1 MNKKST
7 LQLFT
12 LLTLLSLLF
21 SAFVNAQSNPTP
33 QQVPYWTDFS
43 SLSHNSTTF
52 PAGWQG
58 WKVATATNTLFNLN
72 APTGS
77 VSMTSKGYASSSVKG
92 IYNYNGKIGFLNAS
106 DGDNALVLALKTT
119 GNTNV
124 VVEYAISTIRNPYNG
139 STNTRIN
146 GVELQYRVGTSGIF
160 KSVNSVVYY
169 NNTTAQ
175 TSSTTSEQKREVY
188 AVELPS
194 ECDNQ
199 GVVQIRWISRNIA
212 GIGEYPSFAIDNV
225 DIMPYG
231 KAAYYYY
238 DGSGSLNSTTN
249 WGVNPDGSGAE
260 PSNFTDGYSYFVIKN
275 PATVTLD
282 QLWIVSG
289 DNSKVI
295 IGDGTNTTIFKTIN
309 SGTLTGNLDVRNG
322 SKIIIAQTTSNMPV
336 FGNMYPGSSLEFL
349 FTASLPYIPA
359 HTTFENLLLNSSANH
374 TYRFTIGSAN
384 ILIKKNFQLS
394 NTLLENDGSSAFEF
408 QVGGNFTLGTGAV
421 LSGAFSN
428 FADLN
433 LIGSQI
439 QTVTLNGNAL
449 NINSM
454 TVNSAGVVLSTT
466 GGSSNIN
473 ISSGSANVLKMTAGN
488 IELGSNR
495 ITLGTSETN
504 AGTLSYTSGYMTG
517 TGSFE
522 RWFPK
527 SGLPT
532 SSTMAFPMGNSTNS
546 RAVFIAF
553 SNSGITKG
561 GKLSVSH
568 SNAAGSTAIT
578 PFTDGAVT
586 INKRSNMS
594 WSVMQSDGWDLGGKT
609 ITMKLRSDGLE
620 GVSDVSGLTIIKGNV
635 KAGGSFISGTGTTA
649 QPEVSRSGMS
659 ITDIGGNGTSNLFY
673 IGASNSNP
681 LPVMIGEF
689 SAVASKRDVKL
700 RWTTLAE
707 VNNSGFEIE
716 RCSKNSDGNF
726 SAWEKIGFV
735 KGAGTT
741 SAENV
746 YSYEDKKL
754 NDGTYRFRIKQVD
767 FNGNFEY
774 FTPSNNQDVVI
785 GKPVNFEMSQ
795 NYPNPSNPVSKIDY
809 QLPFDAK
816 VSIRVYDLTGQ
827 EVSVLVN
834 GNISAGFHTTE
845 FKGADLASGVYIYRI
860 DAVSTT
866 GEKFAKTMKMVL
878 VK

>member
-12 LLTLLSLLF
+12 LLTLLSLSFNVLL
-21 SAFVNAQSNPTP
+21 NAQTNPTP

-43 SLSHNSTTF
+43 SLTHNSTTF

-58 WKVATATNTLFNLN
+58 WKVASVTNTMYNLN
-72 APTGS
+72 APTSS
-77 VSMTSKGYASSSVKG
+77 VSMTSKGYASNSVRG
-92 IYNYNGKIGFLNAS
+92 VYNYNGKIGFLNAA

-146 GVELQYRVGTSGIF
+146 GVELQYRVGTSGVF

-169 NNTTAQ
+169 NNSTTQ

-194 ECDNQ
+194 ECSNQ
-199 GVVQIRWISRNIA
+199 SVVQVRWISRNIA
-212 GIGEYPSFAIDNV
+212 GSGEYPSFAIDNV
-225 DIMPYG
+225 DVMPYS
-231 KAAYYYY
+231 KSTYYYY

-249 WGVNPDGSGAE
+249 WGINPDGSGDE
-260 PSNFTDGYSYFVIKN
+260 PSNFTSGYSYFIIKN
-275 PATVTLD
+275 QTTVTLD

-309 SGTLTGNLDVRNG
+309 SGKLTGNLDVRNG
-322 SKIIIAQTTSNMPV
+322 SKIVIGQTTSDMPT

-359 HTTFENLLLNSSANH
+359 HSTFENLLLNSSGNH

-394 NTLLENDGSSAFEF
+394 NTLLDNDGSSAFEF
-408 QVGGNFTLGTGAV
+408 QVGGNFTFGSGAV
-421 LSGAFSN
+421 LSSSFSN
-428 FADLN
+428 YADLN
-433 LIGSQI
+433 LIGSQS

-454 TVNSAGVVLSTT
+454 TVNTAGVVLSAT

-473 ISSGSANVLKMTAGN
+473 ISSGTANVLKMTSGN

-495 ITLGTSETN
+495 ITLGSSETN
-504 AGTLSYTSGYMTG
+504 AGSINYSTGFLTG
-517 TGSFE
+517 TGTFE
-522 RWFPK
+522 RWFPRT
-527 SGLPT
+527 GLPT
-532 SSTMAFPMGNSTNS
+532 SSTLAFPMGSSTNN
-546 RAVFIAF
+546 RAIFITF
-553 SNSGITKG
+553 SNSIITKG

-568 SNAAGSTAIT
+568 TSAAGSTTIT

-594 WSVMQSDGWDLGGKT
+594 WSILQSDGWDLGGKT

-620 GVSDVSGLTIIKGNV
+620 GVSDVSGLTIIKGNT
-635 KAGGSFISGTGTTA
+635 KAGGSFLSGTGTTA

-659 ITDIGGNGTSNLFY
+659 ITDIGGNGSANQFY

-681 LPVMIGEF
+681 LPVTIGEF
-689 SAVASKRDVKL
+689 SASVAKRDVKL
-700 RWTTLAE
+700 RWTTVAE
-707 VNNSGFEIE
+707 LNNSGFDIE
-716 RCSKNSDGNF
+716 RSSKNSEGTF
-726 SAWEKIGFV
+726 STWEKIGFV

-741 SAENV
+741 SVENV

-767 FNGNFEY
+767 FNGNYEY
-774 FTPSNNQDVVI
+774 FNPSNASELVV
-785 GKPVNFEMSQ
+785 GKPVSFEMSQ

-834 GNISAGFHTTE
+834 GNMSAGFHTTE
-845 FKGADLASGVYIYRI
+845 FKGSDLASGVYIYRI
-860 DAVSTT
+860 DAIS
-866 GEKFAKTMKMVL
+866 GDGQKFAKTMKMVL

>member
-1 MNKKST
+1 MNNKST
-7 LQLFT
+7 FQLFT
-12 LLTLLSLLF
+12 LFTLLSLSF
-21 SAFVNAQSNPTP
+21 STLLNAQTNPTP

-58 WKVATATNTLFNLN
+58 WKIASQTNNKYNLN
-72 APTGS
+72 APVSG
-77 VSMTSKGYASSSVKG
+77 VSMTSKGYASNSVRG

-119 GNTNV
+119 GVSNV

-139 STNTRIN
+139 TTNTRIN
-146 GVELQYRVGTSGIF
+146 GIELQYRVGTSGVF

-169 NNTTAQ
+169 NNTTNQ
-175 TSSTTSEQKREVY
+175 TSATTTEQKTEVY

-194 ECDNQ
+194 ECSNQ
-199 GVVQIRWISRNIA
+199 STVQVRWISRNIA
-212 GIGEYPSFAIDNV
+212 GSGEYPSFSVDNV
-225 DIMPYG
+225 DIMSYG

-238 DGSGSLNSTTN
+238 DGSGSLNSTSN
-249 WGVNPDGSGAE
+249 WGVNQDGSGSQ
-260 PSNFTDGYSYFVIKN
+260 PSNFTDGYSYFIIKN

-282 QLWIVSG
+282 QLWEVRG

-309 SGTLTGNLDVRNG
+309 SGTLRGKLDVRNG
-322 SKIIIAQTTSNMPV
+322 SKIIIGQTTSDMPV

-359 HTTFENLLLNSSANH
+359 HATFENLLLNSSANH

-394 NTLLENDGSSAFEF
+394 NTLLDNSGSSSFDF
-408 QVGGNFTLGTGAV
+408 QVGGNFTLGSGAV
-421 LSGAFSN
+421 LSSSFSN
-428 FADLN
+428 NAN
-433 LIGSQI
+433 LSLFGSQT
-439 QTVTLNGNAL
+439 QTITLNGNAL

-454 TVNSAGVVLSTT
+454 TVNSAGVVLSAA
-466 GGSSNIN
+466 GGASNIN
-473 ISSGSANVLKMTAGN
+473 ISSGTANVLKMTSGN
-488 IELGSNR
+488 IELGSNK
-495 ITLGTSETN
+495 ITLGSSETN
-504 AGTLSYTSGYMTG
+504 AGTLSYTSGYITG
-517 TGSFE
+517 TGSFD

-532 SSTMAFPMGNSTNS
+532 TLTMTFPMGFGSNS
-546 RAVFIAF
+546 RSLYIAF
-553 SNSGITKG
+553 SSTGITKG

-568 SNAAGSTAIT
+568 TNATGSTTIT

-594 WSVMQSDGWDLGGKT
+594 WNVLQSDGWDLGGKT
-609 ITMKLRSDGLE
+609 ITMKLHSDGLE
-620 GVSDVSGLTIIKGNV
+620 GVSDVSGLTIIKGNA
-635 KAGGSFISGTGTTA
+635 KAGGSFISGTGSA
-649 QPEVSRSGMS
+649 SHPEVSRSGMS
-659 ITDIGGNGTSNLFY
+659 ITDIGGNGSANVFY

-689 SAVASKRDVKL
+689 SASVEKRDVKL
-700 RWTTLAE
+700 RWTTLTE
-707 VNNSGFEIE
+707 LNNSGFEIE
-716 RCSKNSDGNF
+716 RCSKNADGSY
-726 SAWEKIGFV
+726 SAWEKTGFV

-741 SAENV
+741 TVENV
-746 YSYEDKKL
+746 YSFEDKKL

-774 FTPSNNQDVVI
+774 FTPSNAMDLVV

-845 FKGADLASGVYIYRI
+845 FKGSDLASGVYIYRI
-860 DAVSTT
+860 DAVS
-866 GEKFAKTMKMVL
+866 GDGQKFAKTMKMVL

>member
-12 LLTLLSLLF
+12 LLTLLSLTFIVSL
-21 SAFVNAQSNPTP
+21 NAQTNPTP

-43 SLSHNSTTF
+43 TLSHNTTTF

-58 WKVATATNTLFNLN
+58 WKVASVTNTMYNLN
-72 APTGS
+72 APTSS
-77 VSMTSKGYASSSVKG
+77 VSMTSKGYASNSVRG
-92 IYNYNGKIGFLNAS
+92 VYNYNGKIGFLNAA

-146 GVELQYRVGTSGIF
+146 GVELQYRVGTSGVF

-169 NNTTAQ
+169 NNTTNQ
-175 TSSTTSEQKREVY
+175 TSSITSEQKREVY

-194 ECDNQ
+194 ECSNQ
-199 GVVQIRWISRNIA
+199 SVVQVRWISRNIA
-212 GIGEYPSFAIDNV
+212 GSGEYPSFAIDNV
-225 DIMPYG
+225 DVMPYS

-249 WGVNPDGSGAE
+249 WGINPDGSGDE
-260 PSNFTDGYSYFVIKN
+260 PSNFTSGYSYFIIKN
-275 PATVTLD
+275 QTTVTLD

-295 IGDGTNTTIFKTIN
+295 VGDGTNTTIFKTIN
-309 SGTLTGNLDVRNG
+309 SGKLTGNLDVRNG
-322 SKIIIAQTTSNMPV
+322 SKIVIGQTTSDMPT

-359 HTTFENLLLNSSANH
+359 HSTFENLLLNSSGNH
-374 TYRFTIGSAN
+374 TYRFTLGSAN

-394 NTLLENDGSSAFEF
+394 NTLLDNDGSSAFEF
-408 QVGGNFTLGTGAV
+408 QVGGNFTFGSGAV
-421 LSGAFSN
+421 LSSAFSN
-428 FADLN
+428 YADLN
-433 LIGSQI
+433 LIGSQS

-454 TVNSAGVVLSTT
+454 TVNTAGVVLSTT
-466 GGSSNIN
+466 GGASNIN
-473 ISSGSANVLKMTAGN
+473 ISSGTANVLKMTSGN

-495 ITLGTSETN
+495 ITLGSSETN
-504 AGTLSYTSGYMTG
+504 AGTLSYTSGFMTG
-517 TGSFE
+517 SGSFD

-532 SSTMAFPMGNSTNS
+532 SSTLAFPMGSSTNN
-546 RAVFIAF
+546 RAVYVLF
-553 SNSGITKG
+553 SNSSITKG

-568 SNAAGSTAIT
+568 TSAAGSTTIT

-594 WSVMQSDGWDLGGKT
+594 WSVLQSDGWDLGGKT

-620 GVSDVSGLTIIKGNV
+620 GVSDVSGLTIIKGNT
-635 KAGGSFISGTGTTA
+635 KAGGSFLSGTGTTA

-659 ITDIGGNGTSNLFY
+659 ITDIGGNGSANLFY

-681 LPVMIGEF
+681 LPVTIGEF
-689 SAVASKRDVKL
+689 SASVAKRDVKL
-700 RWTTLAE
+700 RWTTVAE
-707 VNNSGFEIE
+707 LNNSGFDIE
-716 RCSKNSDGNF
+716 RSSKNSEGTF
-726 SAWEKIGFV
+726 STWEKIGFV

-741 SAENV
+741 SVENV

-767 FNGNFEY
+767 FNGNYEY
-774 FTPSNNQDVVI
+774 FNPSNTSELVV
-785 GKPVNFEMSQ
+785 GKPVSFEMSQ

-845 FKGADLASGVYIYRI
+845 FKGSDLASGVYIYRI
-860 DAVSTT
+860 DAIS
-866 GEKFAKTMKMVL
+866 GDGQKFAKTMKMVL

>member
-12 LLTLLSLLF
+12 LLTLLSLSFNVLL
-21 SAFVNAQSNPTP
+21 NAQTNPTP

-43 SLSHNSTTF
+43 SLTHNSTTF

-58 WKVATATNTLFNLN
+58 WKVASVTNTMYNLN
-72 APTGS
+72 APTSS
-77 VSMTSKGYASSSVKG
+77 VSMTSKGYASNSVRG
-92 IYNYNGKIGFLNAS
+92 VYNYNGKIGFLNAA

-139 STNTRIN
+139 STNTRIG
-146 GVELQYRVGTSGIF
+146 GVELQYRVGTSGVF

-169 NNTTAQ
+169 NNTTTQ
-175 TSSTTSEQKREVY
+175 TSSITSEQKREVY

-194 ECDNQ
+194 ECSNQ
-199 GVVQIRWISRNIA
+199 SVVQVRWISRNIA
-212 GIGEYPSFAIDNV
+212 GSGEYPSFAIDNV
-225 DIMPYG
+225 DVMPYS

-249 WGVNPDGSGAE
+249 WGINPDGSGDE
-260 PSNFTDGYSYFVIKN
+260 PSNFTSGYSYFIIKN
-275 PATVTLD
+275 QTTVTLD

-295 IGDGTNTTIFKTIN
+295 VGDGTNTTIFKTIN
-309 SGTLTGNLDVRNG
+309 SGKLTGNLDVRNG
-322 SKIIIAQTTSNMPV
+322 SKIVIGQTTSDMPT

-349 FTASLPYIPA
+349 FNASLPYIPA
-359 HTTFENLLLNSSANH
+359 HSTFENLLLNSSGNH
-374 TYRFTIGSAN
+374 TYRFTLGSAN

-394 NTLLENDGSSAFEF
+394 NTLLDNDGASAFEF
-408 QVGGNFTLGTGAV
+408 QVGGNFTFGSGAV
-421 LSGAFSN
+421 LSSAFSN
-428 FADLN
+428 YADLN
-433 LIGSQI
+433 LIGSQS
-439 QTVTLNGNAL
+439 QTVTLNGNTL

-454 TVNSAGVVLSTT
+454 TVNTAGVVLSTT

-473 ISSGSANVLKMTAGN
+473 ISSGTANVLKMTSGN

-495 ITLGTSETN
+495 ITLGSSETN
-504 AGTLSYTSGYMTG
+504 AGSINYSTGFLTG
-517 TGSFE
+517 TGTFE
-522 RWFPK
+522 RWFPRN
-527 SGLPT
+527 GLPT
-532 SSTMAFPMGNSTNS
+532 SSTLAFPMGSSTNN
-546 RAVFIAF
+546 RAIFIAF
-553 SNSGITKG
+553 SNSFITKG

-568 SNAAGSTAIT
+568 TSAAGSTTIT

-594 WSVMQSDGWDLGGKT
+594 WSVLQSDGWDLGGKT

-620 GVSDVSGLTIIKGNV
+620 GISDVSGLTIIKGNT
-635 KAGGSFISGTGTTA
+635 KAGGSFLSGTGTTA
-649 QPEVSRSGMS
+649 QPEVSRSGMN
-659 ITDIGGNGTSNLFY
+659 ITDIGGNGSANQFY

-681 LPVMIGEF
+681 LPVTIGEF
-689 SAVASKRDVKL
+689 SASVAKRDVKL
-700 RWTTLAE
+700 RWTTVAE
-707 VNNSGFEIE
+707 LNNSGFDIE
-716 RCSKNSDGNF
+716 RSSKNSEGTF
-726 SAWEKIGFV
+726 STWEKIGFV

-741 SAENV
+741 SVENV

-767 FNGNFEY
+767 FNGNYEY
-774 FTPSNNQDVVI
+774 FNPSNTSELVV
-785 GKPVNFEMSQ
+785 GKPVSFEMSQ

-845 FKGADLASGVYIYRI
+845 FKGSDLASGVYIYRI
-860 DAVSTT
+860 DAIS
-866 GEKFAKTMKMVL
+866 GDGQKFAKTMKMVL

>member
-12 LLTLLSLLF
+12 LLTLISLSFNVLL
-21 SAFVNAQSNPTP
+21 NAQTNPTP

-58 WKVATATNTLFNLN
+58 WKVASTTNTMYNLN

-77 VSMTSKGYASSSVKG
+77 VSMTSKGYASNSTRG
-92 IYNYNGKIGFLNAS
+92 IYNYNGKIGFLNAA

-124 VVEYAISTIRNPYNG
+124 VVEYAISTIRNPYNS

-146 GVELQYRVGTSGIF
+146 GVELQYRVGTSGVF

-169 NNTTAQ
+169 NSTTTQ

-194 ECDNQ
+194 ECSNQ
-199 GVVQIRWISRNIA
+199 STVQIRWISRNIA
-212 GIGEYPSFAIDNV
+212 GSGDYPSFAIDNV
-225 DIMPYG
+225 DIMSFG
-231 KAAYYYY
+231 KATYYYY
-238 DGSGSLNSTTN
+238 DGSGALNSTTN
-249 WGVNPDGSGAE
+249 WGVNPDGSGSE
-260 PSNFTDGYSYFVIKN
+260 PSNFTDGYSYFIIKN
-275 PATVTLD
+275 QATVTLD

-295 IGDGTNTTIFKTIN
+295 VGDGTNTTIFKTIN
-309 SGTLTGNLDVRNG
+309 SGKLTGNLDVRNG
-322 SKIIIAQTTSNMPV
+322 SKIVIGQTTSDMPT

-359 HTTFENLLLNSSANH
+359 HSTFENLLLNSSGNH
-374 TYRFTIGSAN
+374 TYRFTLGSAN

-394 NTLLENDGSSAFEF
+394 NTLLDNDGSSAFEF
-408 QVGGNFTLGTGAV
+408 QVGGNFTFGSGAV
-421 LSGAFSN
+421 LSSAFSN
-428 FADLN
+428 YADLN
-433 LIGSQI
+433 LIGSQS

-454 TVNSAGVVLSTT
+454 TVNTAGVVLSTT
-466 GGSSNIN
+466 GGASNIN
-473 ISSGSANVLKMTAGN
+473 ISSGTANVLKMTSGN

-495 ITLGTSETN
+495 ITLGSSETN
-504 AGTLSYTSGYMTG
+504 AGTLSYTSGFMTG
-517 TGSFE
+517 SGSFD

-532 SSTMAFPMGNSTNS
+532 SSTLAFPMGSSTNN
-546 RAVFIAF
+546 RAVYVLF
-553 SNSGITKG
+553 SNSSITKG

-568 SNAAGSTAIT
+568 TSAAGSTTIT

-594 WSVMQSDGWDLGGKT
+594 WSVLQSDGWDLGGKT

-620 GVSDVSGLTIIKGNV
+620 GVSDVSGLTIIKGNT
-635 KAGGSFISGTGTTA
+635 KAGGSFLSGTGTTA

-659 ITDIGGNGTSNLFY
+659 ITDIGGNGSANLFY

-681 LPVMIGEF
+681 LPVTIGEF
-689 SAVASKRDVKL
+689 SASVAKRDVKL
-700 RWTTLAE
+700 RWTTVAE
-707 VNNSGFEIE
+707 LNNSGFDIE
-716 RCSKNSDGNF
+716 RSSKNSEGTF
-726 SAWEKIGFV
+726 STWEKIGFV

-741 SAENV
+741 SVENV

-767 FNGNFEY
+767 FNGNYEY
-774 FTPSNNQDVVI
+774 FNPSNASELVV
-785 GKPVNFEMSQ
+785 GKPVSFEMSQ

-834 GNISAGFHTTE
+834 GSISAGFHTTE
-845 FKGADLASGVYIYRI
+845 FRGTDLASGVYIYRI